1 MNKSITYK
9 AFGVRAILMEWPS
22 KIAPEILNEIQT
34 CKRAIQQKF
43 NSDLEDV
50 ISGYCSLTLCFKIEI
65 EAFPVVIENIQQ
77 LVNSIDPGIKHEQR
91 TWCIPV
97 CYHEK
102 LGWDTQEVCENLKVT
117 AQELIKKHSSARYP
131 IYFIGFLPGFL
142 YLGGLDAKLHL
153 PRKATPRLQV
163 PQGAVAIG
171 GAQTG
176 IYPSASAGGW
186 HIIGKT
192 PIRLFD
198 IENTTPC
205 FAQAGDY
212 IQFEPVSLQEYEHI
226 QNQIKQGNYQLKSQV
241 THD

>member
-1 MNKSITYK
+1 
-9 AFGVRAILMEWPS
+9 MEWPS

-43 NSDLEDV
+43 NSDLEDI
-50 ISGYCSLTLCFKIEI
+50 ISGYCSLTLCFKNEIKTTSTIIDNIE
-65 EAFPVVIENIQQ
+65 Q
-77 LVNSIDPGIKHEQR
+77 LVKSIDPTIKNEQR
-91 TWCIPV
+91 TWFIPV

-142 YLGGLDAKLHL
+142 YLGGLDVQLHL

-176 IYPSASAGGW
+176 IYPSTSAGGW
-186 HIIGKT
+186 HIIGQT
-192 PIRLFD
+192 PINLFD
-198 IENTTPC
+198 MEKATPC

-212 IQFEPVSLQEYEHI
+212 IQFESVSLQEYEHI
-226 QNQIKQGNYQLKSQV
+226 QNQIKEGNYQLKSQV